1 MAPSIS
7 TSKLR
12 NAGAMAYWG
21 YKAFQALRAC
31 SGDVTV
37 IAEIAGELLGQGLI
51 AGVVADPEKLVQA
64 VENVVNLHDG
74 IKGFRS
80 SITNFSLFSQA
91 LAKQLALCGDKV
103 DSATLVTVDRHY
115 NMFMECDRDGSGG
128 VSLEEYVIFCSKE
141 GVPASMAETMFF
153 QADID
158 DNGQIS
164 FEEWAAMMNG
174 RVGRDPKSFNCG
186 GHHGLTAYTAPCN
199 GLICDFCEG
208 SILAGSPAAGCR

>member
-1 MAPSIS
+1 MYFVWDLFAAFSNIGIPFNIEPDIFISSDGSSTTKLPSFIR
-7 TSKLR
+7 T
-12 NAGAMAYWG
+12 
-21 YKAFQALRAC
+21 AFPHACQAC

-158 DNGQIS
+158 DNGEFS
-164 FEEWAAMMNG
+164 F
-174 RVGRDPKSFNCG
+174 R
-186 GHHGLTAYTAPCN
+186 
-199 GLICDFCEG
+199 
-208 SILAGSPAAGCR
+208 